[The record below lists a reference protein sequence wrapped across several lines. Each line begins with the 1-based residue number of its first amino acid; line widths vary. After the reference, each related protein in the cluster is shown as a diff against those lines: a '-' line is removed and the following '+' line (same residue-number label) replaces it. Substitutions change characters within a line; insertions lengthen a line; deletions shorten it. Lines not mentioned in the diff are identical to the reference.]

1 MIKEPQFSR
10 TKRLLAS
17 VQSHGQGGERGTQ
30 ASPHVERRTVTVW
43 SQERALTQKLME
55 QVCGPS
61 NMDRAY
67 KRVKANKGAA
77 GVDGMNVDDLQPWFA
92 EHQEELIQSLLDG
105 SYEAKPVRGAEIP
118 KPGGGVRQLGIPTV
132 VDRFVQQ
139 AILQVLDPILDPT
152 FSKSSYGFRP
162 GRGAHHALKQAQE
175 YVKDGNRIVVDLDLE
190 KFFDRV
196 NHDILMARLARRIG
210 DKRLL
215 RIVRGFLEAG
225 MMKDGVCV
233 GRDEG
238 TPQGGPL
245 SPLLANL
252 FLDDLDKELE
262 KRGHRFCRY
271 ADDCN
276 IYVRTRAAGERVM
289 TSVTQF
295 LTKKLKLRV
304 NQDKSAVA
312 PTHERKFLGYRLL
325 TQGTLTIA
333 LKSLDRVRERIRQLT
348 RRNRGRSLEAVIRQL
363 NEFLNGWVVYYRHAA
378 MQAHL
383 TDLDIWV
390 RRKLRCYRL
399 KQRKRTK
406 PIADYLIQ
414 LGVPPQRAWPLAK
427 SSKGWWCLSRNPVIH
442 EAMDNAWFE
451 SLGLVN
457 LVQKWK
463 ALHA

>member
-1 MIKEPQFSR
+1 MNKEPQSSR
-10 TKRLLAS
+10 TKGEDP
-17 VQSHGQGGERGTQ
+17 VQSHGHGGERGTQ

-43 SQERALTQKLME
+43 DQERALTQKLME
-55 QVCGPS
+55 RVCDPA
-61 NMDRAY
+61 NLNRAY
-67 KRVKANKGAA
+67 KRVKANKGSA
-77 GVDGMNVDDLQPWFA
+77 GIDGMTVEKLRAWFA
-92 EHQEELIQSLLDG
+92 EHGKELRQSLLDG
-105 SYEAKPVRGAEIP
+105 SYEAKPVRGVEIP

-139 AILQVLDPILDPT
+139 AILQVLDSILDPT

-162 GRGAHHALKQAQE
+162 GRGAHHALKQARE
-175 YVKDGNRIVVDLDLE
+175 YVKDGKWIVVDLDLE

-215 RIVRGFLEAG
+215 TIVRGFLEAG
-225 MMKDGVCV
+225 MMKNGVCLE
-233 GRDEG
+233 RDEG

-252 FLDDLDKELE
+252 LLDDLDKELE
-262 KRGHRFCRY
+262 KREHTFCRY

-276 IYVRTRAAGERVM
+276 IYVRSQAAGERVM
-289 TSVTQF
+289 KSVSQF
-295 LTKKLKLRV
+295 LMKKLKLRV

-312 PTHERKFLGYRLL
+312 PVHERKFLGYRLL
-325 TQGTLTIA
+325 TQGVLTIA
-333 LKSLDRVRERIRQLT
+333 PKSLERVRGRIRLLT
-348 RRNRGRSLEAVIRQL
+348 RRNRGRKLETVVRQL

-414 LGVPPQRAWPLAK
+414 LGVPPQRAWPMAK
-427 SSKGWWCLSRNPVIH
+427 SCKGWWRLSKNPVIH

-451 SLGLVN
+451 TLGLVN

-463 ALHA
+463 TLQT